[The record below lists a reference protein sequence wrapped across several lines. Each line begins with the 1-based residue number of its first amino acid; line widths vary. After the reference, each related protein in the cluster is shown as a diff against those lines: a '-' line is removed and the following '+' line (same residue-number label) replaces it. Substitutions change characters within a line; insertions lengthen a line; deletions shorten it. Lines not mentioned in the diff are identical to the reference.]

1 MSGMRMTLEQLRPEH
16 QEQVK
21 RQLAEARNRK
31 GKGKLVPAERKHKGP
46 GKKIPPKNTT
56 VDLLEYQL
64 RVEKLWGW
72 VAEHRFHP
80 TRGWRMDFANPAA
93 MLAIEIEGLTF
104 EGGRH
109 QRFKGF
115 TEDCKKYFE
124 AMMLGWRVIRVTP
137 AMVRHG
143 FAIDYIK
150 RALNMPQG
158 ESCSQQP
165 LR

>member
-1 MSGMRMTLEQLRPEH
+1 MRMTLEQMRPELR
-16 QEQVK
+16 EQAK
-21 RQLAEARNRK
+21 QKLADVRARHRK
-31 GKGKLVPAERKHKGP
+31 GKGAKVPGARLHKGP

-64 RVEKLWGW
+64 RVEKMFGW

-80 TRGWRMDFANPAA
+80 DRGWRMDLANQAA
-93 MLAIEIEGLTF
+93 MLAVEVEGLTF

-143 FAIDYIK
+143 IAIDYIK
-150 RALNMPQG
+150 RALNKG
-158 ESCSQQP
+158 EPCSQQP